1 MDNQAENGKRIVKNT
16 LLLYGR
22 MLLTMWISLYTA
34 RMVLKVLGIVDY
46 GIYNVVGGIVALM
59 WALNGALS
67 SSTTR
72 HITFEL
78 GAGNQNRLRQVFG
91 TSLTIHGIISVLVLL
106 ISETIGLWFL
116 CTQMTIPPERMDAAH
131 WVYQFSLLFMILSIM
146 SVPFNACI
154 IAYEKMDIYAY
165 ISIIDVVLKFVIIY
179 IVDWISFDKLKLY
192 AFLFFLTQVII
203 QLIYMYYCRSKFP
216 EVRMSF
222 IWDGTILKEMVSFTG
237 WNLIGSGSALIMSQ
251 GYSIL
256 LNQFFGPVVNAAKGI
271 SNQVLGMI
279 GKFSGNFQMALNP
292 QIFKSYASEN
302 LDYMY
307 KLIFASSKYSYY
319 MLFVLSLPIAIES
332 KTLLRVWLDDVPD
345 NTNEFLRLILLTA
358 AVNVLA
364 NPLVISAQATGKI
377 KKIQMAESVVLLL
390 ILPFTYF
397 SFKIGALPVIGFY
410 IYFLFHVIAVIV
422 RLMILHS
429 LIKISYKDYFVQVIS
444 PILSVTFLSIAL
456 GGIAFYY
463 LDNETFFN
471 SLVVCFLVCLFTIG
485 IIFLFGLNRKEKDFV
500 CDKLKTILKKV
511 SNRV

>member
-1 MDNQAENGKRIVKNT
+1 
-16 LLLYGR
+16 
-22 MLLTMWISLYTA
+22 
-34 RMVLKVLGIVDY
+34 
-46 GIYNVVGGIVALM
+46 
-59 WALNGALS
+59 
-67 SSTTR
+67 
-72 HITFEL
+72 
-78 GAGNQNRLRQVFG
+78 
-91 TSLTIHGIISVLVLL
+91 
-106 ISETIGLWFL
+106 
-116 CTQMTIPPERMDAAH
+116 
-131 WVYQFSLLFMILSIM
+131 
-146 SVPFNACI
+146 
-154 IAYEKMDIYAY
+154 
-165 ISIIDVVLKFVIIY
+165 
-179 IVDWISFDKLKLY
+179 
-192 AFLFFLTQVII
+192 
-203 QLIYMYYCRSKFP
+203 
-216 EVRMSF
+216 MSF

-422 RLMILHS
+422 RLMILQS

-500 CDKLKTILKKV
+500 CDKLKTILRKV